1 MIDGIGASGLTGM
14 GDRDRQNPVKVMEEF
29 ESIFI
34 SYLVHDLRDAFSMG
48 KGAGIGS
55 GGDIYMGLIEQTLS
69 ESLAK
74 GGGIGLRDV
83 LQRYLGQQDHN
94 ENIHPTAKV
103 KV

>member
-1 MIDGIGASGLTGM
+1 MIEGIGASGLTGI
-14 GDRDRQNPVKVMEEF
+14 GDKDRENPVKVMEEF

-34 SYLVHDLRDAFSMG
+34 SYLVHDLRDAFSKE

-74 GGGIGLRDV
+74 AGGIGLRDL
-83 LQRYLGQQDHN
+83 LQKYLGQHDHN
-94 ENIHPTAKV
+94 ENIHPTGKV